1 MKSTDNYPLGTKIIY
16 PNGHVLTL
24 TRITMYPYPELPEY
38 TWEHVLE
45 KPRTK
50 TMVDSHKA
58 RIWLAEAC
66 ASIKVIASELD
77 GLTQDEKFKLVSSL
91 GSRLWRDSE
100 DLESAHNRGNYDSV
114 I

>member
-1 MKSTDNYPLGTKIIY
+1 MKSEYPLGTKIIY
-16 PNGHVLTL
+16 PNGQVSTL

-50 TMVDSHKA
+50 TMVESHKA

-100 DLESAHNRGNYDSV
+100 DFR
-114 I
+114 ICT